1 MAKMRIGII
10 VLLLA
15 FAWNSTFGQPVLD
28 KEFSLRNR
36 VEHTYLSQIG
46 VKEVGL
52 NTGTQVDLYLA
63 TTNLGPGYAW
73 CAAFVA
79 WVYTENGVPNPK
91 SAWSPAWFP
100 QSKVVWQSNGL
111 KIRLPLPGDVFG
123 IYKAN
128 KGRIAHVGFVHRYS
142 ETITITVEG
151 NTNDSGSREGDGV
164 YLKRRPTRQLHTV
177 ANFIND

>member
-15 FAWNSTFGQPVLD
+15 FAWNSATGQHILTD
-28 KEFSLRNR
+28 EFTTRNR

-46 VKEVGL
+46 VTEVGS
-52 NTGTQVDLYLA
+52 NAGPQVEAYLA
-63 TTNLGPGYAW
+63 TTGLGSGYAW

-79 WVYTENGVPNPK
+79 WVLEQNNVPNPK
-91 SAWSPAWFP
+91 SAWSPSWFP
-100 QSKVVWQSNGL
+100 ASNVVWQSNGL

-123 IYKAN
+123 IYYTN

-142 ETITITVEG
+142 DKITITVEG
-151 NTNDSGSREGDGV
+151 NTNDTGSREGDGV
-164 YLKRRPTRQLHTV
+164 YLKRRPTRQLHSV
-177 ANFIND
+177 ANYITD